1 MAFKKGHM
9 AWLGELAARR
19 KSRKGEDNISYN
31 PELAAL
37 AEGPEVFEAGYVDP
51 RAKNYEAKLPAP
63 PVSAAP
69 AVVAPIV
76 AAQDFAKNYQT
87 NLENDPE
94 YKKLQEINEIDSLIE
109 QGLSKS
115 QEIFDRRTGEGPLP
129 SEEEV
134 PPVPMPIV
142 GEVPPAN
149 DLEAYINNNNKEKT
163 SQLTDVLKE
172 MNKTVKMMMPQFG
185 PEQKPK
191 PFDPKG
197 DKYNYKDAMEKGGRL
212 GDVGYQMW
220 SSPDDHWYSR
230 IPSTGQLL
238 KGTGHKSWPQTV
250 AGETAAGNVIT
261 EGEDGMMYSNP
272 PVTPVSSYENLIL
285 SNNELANI
293 ESMTLDNI
301 PTDRM
306 LLPARFE
313 TAEQAAAEFDR
324 LDSVDEPYPPVVYI
338 ANTGQYIDITTNPDL
353 APYVMGPEALKLY
366 NANLLP
372 KLKEINLRNKEARVN
387 NVLQKVNKELK

>member
-1 MAFKKGHM
+1 
-9 AWLGELAARR
+9 
-19 KSRKGEDNISYN
+19 
-31 PELAAL
+31 
-37 AEGPEVFEAGYVDP
+37 
-51 RAKNYEAKLPAP
+51 
-63 PVSAAP
+63 
-69 AVVAPIV
+69 
-76 AAQDFAKNYQT
+76 
-87 NLENDPE
+87 
-94 YKKLQEINEIDSLIE
+94 
-109 QGLSKS
+109 
-115 QEIFDRRTGEGPLP
+115 
-129 SEEEV
+129 
-134 PPVPMPIV
+134 
-142 GEVPPAN
+142 
-149 DLEAYINNNNKEKT
+149 
-163 SQLTDVLKE
+163 
-172 MNKTVKMMMPQFG
+172 
-185 PEQKPK
+185 
-191 PFDPKG
+191 
-197 DKYNYKDAMEKGGRL
+197 
-212 GDVGYQMW
+212 
-220 SSPDDHWYSR
+220 
-230 IPSTGQLL
+230 
-238 KGTGHKSWPQTV
+238 
-250 AGETAAGNVIT
+250 
-261 EGEDGMMYSNP
+261 MMYSNP

>member
-19 KSRKGEDNISYN
+19 KSQRGEDNISYN

-51 RAKNYEAKLPAP
+51 RAKNYEAKLPTP

-87 NLENDPE
+87 NLESDPE
-94 YKKLQEINEIDSLIE
+94 YQKLQEINEIDSLIE
-109 QGLSKS
+109 QGLGKS
-115 QEIFDRRTGEGPLP
+115 QEIFNKRTGEGPLP
-129 SEEEV
+129 SEEV

-142 GEVPPAN
+142 GEVSPAN
-149 DLEAYINNNNKEKT
+149 DLEAYINNNNKQKA

-172 MNKTVKMMMPQFG
+172 MNKTVKMMMPQF
-185 PEQKPK
+185 
-191 PFDPKG
+191 DPKG
-197 DKYNYKDAMEKGGRL
+197 DKYNYKDAKEKGGRL
-212 GDVGYQMW
+212 GDIGYQMY

-230 IPSTGQLL
+230 IPSTGQIL

-285 SNNELANI
+285 NNNELANI
-293 ESMTLDNI
+293 GAMTLDNI

-324 LDSVDEPYPPVVYI
+324 LDSVNEPYPPVVYI
-338 ANTGQYIDITTNPDL
+338 ANTGQYLDITTNPDL

-372 KLKEINLRNKEARVN
+372 KLKEINLRNKKARVN
-387 NVLQKVNKELK
+387 NELQQVNKELK